1 MRLPTLKAK
10 ISFLSIISLSVILLL
25 FTIFVYFFL
34 SNWLIARERL
44 SILTQAKQI
53 AVAYSNNLQEGAG
66 EHNYRWLQAYL
77 AKDQGVEL
85 VNNQGVKVTSL
96 TLPQSMSFGSQVQ
109 PLREG
114 ASIESV
120 QGHRYIR
127 AVYPSV
133 NEANKRLGWVILY
146 SSIDT
151 VFAYINTLIQILLLS
166 SFGAIALAG
175 ISGYTV
181 AWAALGPLDRI
192 IQSIR
197 RVDPNRLSYRLPEIH
212 NTKEIAE
219 LTESF
224 NKMLERI
231 ESTME
236 TQNQFI
242 EDASHELRSPLTVIE
257 GYVNLL
263 DRWGKSD
270 ESVMERALL
279 AIKKESSRLRHLTN
293 DLLQLASLQT
303 LIAPAPIIEVGEVIQ
318 DVISNIEVAYQ
329 RPIVSIGCEEK
340 ASIAM
345 HAEHL
350 QQLLMIFLDNAVKHT
365 AREDKIFV
373 RLSITKTSVHIA
385 VQDEGQGI
393 PNENL
398 HHIFER
404 FYRVDSSRDRKKG
417 AGLGLAIA
425 KEMVDLY
432 HGSINVSSNLGRG
445 TEIIVQFKRC

>member
-1 MRLPTLKAK
+1 M
-10 ISFLSIISLSVILLL
+10 
-25 FTIFVYFFL
+25 

-53 AVAYSNNLQEGAG
+53 AAAYSNNIQEGKG
-66 EHNYRWLQAYL
+66 EQNFRWLQAYL

-85 VNNQGVKVTSL
+85 INRQGIRITSL
-96 TLPQSMSFGSQVQ
+96 TIPQSINFGLQVG

-114 ASIESV
+114 ASIISI
-120 QGHRYIR
+120 QGHSYIR
-127 AVYPSV
+127 TVYPSV
-133 NEANKRLGWVILY
+133 SEGKRLLGWVILY
-146 SSIDT
+146 SSVDT

-175 ISGYTV
+175 ISGYAV
-181 AWAALGPLDRI
+181 AWTALGPLDRI

-197 RVDPNRLSYRLPEIH
+197 KVDPNRLSYRLPELH

-231 ESTME
+231 EFTME
-236 TQNQFI
+236 RQNQFI

-270 ESVMERALL
+270 QAVMERALL

-303 LIAPAPIIEVGEVIQ
+303 LTVPAPIIEIGEVIQ

-329 RPIVSIGCEEK
+329 HPIISVGCEQK

-365 AREDKIFV
+365 TKEDRIFIKLRV
-373 RLSITKTSVHIA
+373 TTTSVIIT
-385 VQDEGQGI
+385 VQDEGNGI
-393 PNENL
+393 PKENL
-398 HHIFER
+398 PHIFER

-432 HGSINVSSNLGRG
+432 KGSLTVSSTVDKG
-445 TEIIVQFKRC
+445 TEISVQFKRY